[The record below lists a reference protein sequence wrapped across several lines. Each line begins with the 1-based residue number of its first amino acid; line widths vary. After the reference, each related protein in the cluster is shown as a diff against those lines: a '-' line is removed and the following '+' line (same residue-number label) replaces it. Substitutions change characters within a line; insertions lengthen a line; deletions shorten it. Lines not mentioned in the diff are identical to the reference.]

1 MLLGDIDDRVIL
13 PFKKNS
19 IGSQGGLF
27 KIMQK
32 SSWLRGKTAFV
43 IILIIAIGV
52 CFRFA
57 NLDRKVYWGDEVY
70 SSLRIFGYTTEQMHR
85 EIAIGKPV
93 KAEVL
98 QQFQSRSPQ
107 HGVAQTVQVLVQED
121 SHLTPL
127 YFVLARLWGNWFG
140 DSTVAMRSF
149 SVVLSVIMLPG
160 LYWLAMELFGNSVI
174 AGTSVLLA
182 TISPVQLIFAQEAR
196 FYSLWILT
204 TVLSSAAL
212 LRALR
217 INTWASW
224 GQFTIALI
232 ANLYAQFLAVL
243 TLGGYAVYVLIT
255 TLLQPAVS
263 TQDLFVQDLS
273 TQDLSTNGRN
283 RRNWS
288 ALFRFAI
295 AAGVGFMTLGPW
307 LWIFLHREADDTDD
321 SLSKAKTLA
330 KAAKNLFVVFSRG
343 FIDFNWNRNASS
355 PQLILLGILTLICLG
370 IVLAAMRRLF
380 QETKLRSSL
389 FVVILLMSSLLP
401 LLPMSLK
408 DALPARYLLPSYLAL
423 ELALAYLLG
432 TNLQNPQACRPRWVW
447 SAATVFLVTLGLLS
461 CGSIVRAEDW
471 WVKQYSSCNP
481 DIAQLVNRAAK
492 PLVISDGNGVR
503 TFDHAMSNVVSL
515 ARLVKP
521 ETQFQVFLEKQ
532 LPESIPIADGFS
544 DRFLLT
550 PSKALLSKLEAQYPG
565 KLHPEVTGSD
575 NGYRN
580 GQNYCL
586 WRLPATEPAG

>member
-1 MLLGDIDDRVIL
+1 
-13 PFKKNS
+13 
-19 IGSQGGLF
+19 
-27 KIMQK
+27 MQK
-32 SSWLRGKTAFV
+32 SSWLRGKIAFV
-43 IILIIAIGV
+43 LILVITIGV

-93 KAEVL
+93 KADVL
-98 QQFQSRSPQ
+98 QQFQSRSPE
-107 HGVAQTVQVLVQED
+107 HGIAETVQVLVQED

-127 YFVLARLWGNWFG
+127 YFVLARLWANWFG

-149 SVVLSVIMLPG
+149 SVVLSVIMLPS
-160 LYWLAMELFGNSVI
+160 LYWLAMELFGNSAI
-174 AGTSVLLA
+174 AVTSVVLA

-204 TVLSSAAL
+204 TVLSSATL

-217 INTWASW
+217 INTWVSW

-255 TLLQPAVS
+255 TLLQPSIFHQDLS
-263 TQDLFVQDLS
+263 TQGLSTQGLS
-273 TQDLSTNGRN
+273 TQDLSKNGEK

-295 AAGVGFMTLGPW
+295 AAGVGFMTLVPW

-321 SLSKAKTLA
+321 SLGKAKTIA

-343 FIDFNWNRNASS
+343 FIDFNWNRHASS

-370 IVLAAMRRLF
+370 LVLAAMRRLF
-380 QETKLRSSL
+380 QETTLRSSL
-389 FVVILLMSSLLP
+389 FVIILLMSSLLP

-432 TNLQNPQACRPRWVW
+432 TNLQNPQACRPRWLW
-447 SAATVFLVTLGLLS
+447 SAATVFLVILGLLS

-471 WVKQYSSCNP
+471 WVKQYSSCNH
-481 DIAQLVNRAAK
+481 DVAQLVNRAAK

-521 ETQFQVFLEKQ
+521 ETRFQVFLEKE

-550 PSKALLSKLEAQYPG
+550 PSKALFAKLNAQYPG
-565 KLHPEVTGSD
+565 QLHPEVDGSD

-580 GQNYCL
+580 GQAYCL
-586 WRLPATEPAG
+586 WRLPATDPA